1 MKYTI
6 KAGDTLS
13 GIAARFLGNSLEFD
27 RIAYVNDIRNPD
39 MIIVGETLEI
49 PDAWIEPRA
58 RYTAES
64 LEDIAQHFERLA
76 SDFDEISRVMSNREG
91 FKRRADAATGRA
103 LGYREAARILRAT
116 KLKGL

>member
-13 GIAARFLGNSLEFD
+13 GIAARFLGNTLEFD

-64 LEDIAQHFERLA
+64 LEDIAQHFERNARESEYLIEKFRHNRREYKAEAA
-76 SDFDEISRVMSNREG
+76 SW
-91 FKRRADAATGRA
+91 
-103 LGYREAARILRAT
+103 REAARILRAT